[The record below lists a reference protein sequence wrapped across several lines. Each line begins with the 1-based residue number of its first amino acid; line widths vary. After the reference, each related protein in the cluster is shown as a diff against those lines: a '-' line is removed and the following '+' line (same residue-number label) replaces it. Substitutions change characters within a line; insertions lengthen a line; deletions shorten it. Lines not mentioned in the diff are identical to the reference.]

1 MSKETIKMAEYER
14 GVRDC
19 IPGKACDYN
28 GNPDYIDGYADQYA
42 KEQLEYEHLTLNY
55 DEV

>member
-1 MSKETIKMAEYER
+1 MSKEKTKMSEYER

-19 IPGKACDYN
+19 IEGKPCDYDGDPN
-28 GNPDYIDGYADQYA
+28 YIDGYADQYA
-42 KEQLEYEHLTLNY
+42 IEQQEYEHLTLTH